1 MLPDRKQIRVQWNN
15 YQNGAYFI
23 TICTKN
29 KVHYF
34 GEIKNQKMYSSVLGK
49 KLHSIMLDTIT
60 IRQNQYIK
68 LPIFTI
74 MPNHLHFIMVLN
86 TPNDISQHSFQPQS
100 QNLSSIIRGIKC
112 QLTSFAKQNQI
123 PFEWQPRYYDRIIR
137 NEREFSFIYDYID
150 HNVINWEQDK
160 LYSSA

>member
-1 MLPDRKQIRVQWNN
+1 MLPNRKLIRVKWDN

-29 KVHYF
+29 KQHYF
-34 GEIKNQKMYSSVLGK
+34 GKIYNQKMYLSVLGE
-49 KLHSIMLDTIT
+49 KLHSIILDTIE
-60 IRQNQYIK
+60 IRQSQYIN

-86 TPNDISQHSFQPQS
+86 TSKDISQHSFQPQRE
-100 QNLSSIIRGIKC
+100 NLASIIRGIKC
-112 QLTSFAKQNQI
+112 QLTSFAKQNNI
-123 PFEWQPRYYDRIIR
+123 PFEWQSRYYDRIIR
-137 NEREFSFIYDYID
+137 NDREFGFIYDYID

-160 LYSSA
+160 LYS